1 MLGLLHAGPQW
12 EHVAS
17 TVLTK
22 YVSNTLILMVSVTAL
37 SIVLAVPAAW
47 CVSAFDFPGRRLFDW
62 ALILPLAIPT
72 YVAAFVYYQVNESAI
87 PLLIEIRKAWG
98 VDAFL
103 AAESII
109 RYSILSIA
117 LAAVL
122 YPYLYLSAR
131 ASFSQQRSQLIEA
144 AQSLGRRPWSVFFT
158 VALPLARPAIAAG
171 TSLIVM
177 EVVND
182 YGAVHFFGVPT
193 LTEGIFRT
201 WFGLG
206 DRDSALRIASFVML
220 AVFAILLLEQ
230 FQRGRA
236 RFADPANRSRRMP
249 PRQLTGWRAFA
260 AIFTCSVP
268 LAVGF
273 LFPLLQLSAWALQ
286 SWQSV
291 LQSEFLGHLFNSV
304 LLAAITAAA
313 LTIIALL
320 FAYTRK
326 LHSAKWLRSLL
337 RMTAFGYAAP
347 GAVVAVGVLV
357 TLGTTDQ
364 LLSKYSSVVLS
375 GSLIAISFAY
385 IVRFLTVSLQPV
397 RAGVNQICGSLD
409 EASRMLGHGKFY
421 TLRRINL
428 PLLKG
433 TLWAAFTLVFVDI
446 LKELP
451 LTIILR
457 PANFETMATTAFSLA
472 KEGRINECAV
482 PSLILLLAGGVGLA
496 IINRLLRPIRK

>member
-1 MLGLLHAGPQW
+1 MA
-12 EHVAS
+12 
-17 TVLTK
+17 
-22 YVSNTLILMVSVTAL
+22 SVTTLAIL
-37 SIVLAVPAAW
+37 LAVPAAW
-47 CVSAFDFPGRRLFDW
+47 CVSAFEFPGRRFFDW
-62 ALILPLAIPT
+62 ALVLPLAIPT
-72 YVAAFVYYQVNESAI
+72 YVAAFVYYQANESAI
-87 PLLIEIRKAWG
+87 PLLIEIRKACG
-98 VDAFL
+98 IDAFL
-103 AAESII
+103 AAESLI
-109 RYSILSIA
+109 RYTILSLA

-144 AQSLGRRPWSVFFT
+144 AQSLGRNPWSVFLT
-158 VALPLARPAIAAG
+158 IALPLARPALAAG
-171 TSLIVM
+171 TSLVVM
-177 EVVND
+177 EVIND

-236 RFADPANRSRRMP
+236 RFADPSNRSRPMQ
-249 PRQLTGWRAFA
+249 PRILRGRQA
-260 AIFTCSVP
+260 AAAVLACALP
-268 LAVGF
+268 LVLGF
-273 LFPLLQLSAWALQ
+273 LFPLVQLSIWALQ
-286 SWQSV
+286 AWQDV
-291 LQSEFLGHLFNSV
+291 LQSDFLSHLLNSA
-304 LLAAITAAA
+304 LLAAATAAV
-313 LTIIALL
+313 LTAIALL

-326 LHSAKWLRSLL
+326 LHPVKWLRSLM
-337 RMTAFGYAAP
+337 RMTALGYAAP
-347 GAVVAVGVLV
+347 GAVVAVGILV
-357 TLGTTDQ
+357 TLGAADRF
-364 LLSKYSSVVLS
+364 LSNHTSIVLS

-385 IVRFLTVSLQPV
+385 LVRFLTVSLQPV
-397 RAGVNQICGSLD
+397 RAGMNQICGSLD

-428 PLLKG
+428 PLLHG

-457 PANFETMATTAFSLA
+457 PADFETMATTAFSLA
-472 KEGRINECAV
+472 KEGRIHECAV
-482 PSLILLLAGGVGLA
+482 PSLVLLLAGGIGLA
-496 IINRLLRPIRK
+496 IINRLLRPIRQ